1 MLTIIPDCT
10 EAIAFHLRVIIA
22 AHVGAGGQIQSLKSV
37 IVHALL
43 VVIVKSIILLR
54 FRFGTEPYPLCKK
67 GSSLCNKCQ
76 RKEQEREIRKGLL
89 ISERNWLHKF

>member
-1 MLTIIPDCT
+1 M

-43 VVIVKSIILLR
+43 VVIVISIILLR
-54 FRFGTEPYPLCKK
+54 FGFGTEPYPLCKK
-67 GSSLCNKCQ
+67 GSSLCNKCR

-89 ISERNWLHKF
+89 ISECNWLHKF